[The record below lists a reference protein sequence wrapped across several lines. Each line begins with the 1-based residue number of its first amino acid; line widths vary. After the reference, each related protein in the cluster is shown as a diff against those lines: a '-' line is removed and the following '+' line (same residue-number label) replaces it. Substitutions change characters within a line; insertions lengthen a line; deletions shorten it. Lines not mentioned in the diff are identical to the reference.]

1 MNKFIYILAC
11 AFMLSANAQ
20 AQPSGAAAPDAGAG
34 KRRAAV
40 CFACHTPE
48 GISRIPGVPHLAGQE
63 HSYLVKVL
71 HSYREGQQRQDP
83 TMTAM
88 VKPLTDAD
96 IVNIAAYYSKLTLMN
111 NRASDACIQ
120 PEGEKASESPIATT
134 TAVAAPAAI
143 KQGRSGEAVYQ
154 ESCMACHS
162 TGAAGAPKLGDKT
175 AWRPLLAQGNATL
188 LQHAL
193 NGINAMPARGACTNC
208 TDSEIKAAIDYMT
221 KKSK

>member
-1 MNKFIYILAC
+1 MNKIIYIIAC
-11 AFMLSANAQ
+11 TFMLNTTVH

-88 VKPLTDAD
+88 VKPLSDAD

-120 PEGEKASESPIATT
+120 AEGEKASEAPVTATT
-134 TAVAAPAAI
+134 ADAAPAAT

-162 TGAAGAPKLGDKT
+162 TGAAGAPKLGDKK
-175 AWRPLLAQGNATL
+175 AWQPLVAQGSATL

-193 NGINAMPARGACTNC
+193 HGYKGMPARGACANC
-208 TDSEIKAAIDYMT
+208 SDSEIKAAVEYLA
-221 KKSK
+221 KNGK